1 MNYSK
6 LTLLLVVGLII
17 NSCSILNQAGEYDR
31 FVNSVFTLK
40 SVKALELGGVGL
52 SGINDKSSFNAGDI
66 MTLTGRLFSG
76 SMPAK
81 LMAEIEVRNNTDK
94 IAAIS
99 GMEWKLLLKD
109 QIYATGQV
117 DDRVEVKPNSSKT
130 FKLRAD
136 VDLLKVLSSESLP
149 QIIKVV
155 TNINDAREL
164 KKLGV
169 ELRIKPYY
177 KSGANIKKYPGYIS
191 LKP

>member
-1 MNYSK
+1 MK
-6 LTLLLVVGLII
+6 HPILTFLLVITFFI
-17 NSCSILNQAGEYDR
+17 NSCGILNQAGEYER
-31 FVNSVFTLK
+31 FMNSIFTLK
-40 SVKALELGGVGL
+40 SVKVLELGGVDM

-76 SMPAK
+76 NMPAK
-81 LMAEIEVRNNTDK
+81 LMVEIEVRNNKDK

-99 GMEWKLLLKD
+99 GIEWELLLKD
-109 QIYATGQV
+109 QVYATGQV
-117 DDRVEVKPNSSKT
+117 DDRVEVKPSSSRT

-177 KSGANIKKYPGYIS
+177 KSGANKKKYPGYIS
-191 LKP
+191 MKP